1 MALCFWA
8 MGEDNRK
15 QNIFGRNN
23 VLLQSTGRTYT
34 KSSREAEQKVVDF
47 AKTGPAHWQ
56 PRSWCSLHPC
66 SGADLGFCTQN
77 PSTSGTFGTNAFGNA
92 PCHAAT
98 IGMGTPRPL
107 LPVLEIGARLAA
119 GLAPSTSCTAVA
131 QPSSCTMHAHPLSC
145 TLSMDS
151 TLLQQPS
158 VCCCPWFRKPR
169 LCPVRTVPTAMLPPY
184 QRPSSHGAIG
194 SSTCYGYSVPSS
206 SPETGSSV

>member
-23 VLLQSTGRTYT
+23 VLLQSTGRMYM
-34 KSSREAEQKVVDF
+34 KSSREAEQTVVDF
-47 AKTGPAHWQ
+47 TKTGQAHWQ

-77 PSTSGTFGTNAFGNA
+77 PSTSGTFGTKAFGNA

-119 GLAPSTSCTAVA
+119 GLAPSTPCIAQQLHDARSPTVLHTQYGLNTCTATICLLLPLVQKTKVVPCKDGA
-131 QPSSCTMHAHPLSC
+131 HSHAP
-145 TLSMDS
+145 TLPAPQLARCHRQLH
-151 TLLQQPS
+151 LLWIF
-158 VCCCPWFRKPR
+158 CP
-169 LCPVRTVPTAMLPPY
+169 
-184 QRPSSHGAIG
+184 
-194 SSTCYGYSVPSS
+194 
-206 SPETGSSV
+206 

>member
-1 MALCFWA
+1 M
-8 MGEDNRK
+8 
-15 QNIFGRNN
+15 
-23 VLLQSTGRTYT
+23 
-34 KSSREAEQKVVDF
+34 KSLREAEQKVVDF
-47 AKTGPAHWQ
+47 AKTGQAHWQ

-77 PSTSGTFGTNAFGNA
+77 PSTSGTFGTKAFGNA

-107 LPVLEIGARLAA
+107 LPVLEIRAHLTA
-119 GLAPSTSCTAVA
+119 GLPQARPA
-131 QPSSCTMHAHPLSC
+131 QPSSCTMRAHPLSC

-151 TLLQQPS
+151 TLVQQPS
-158 VCCCPWFRKPR
+158 VCFCTLFRKPR

-206 SPETGSSV
+206 SPEAGSSV